1 MSILR
6 LIDCGDGSSQ
16 PLGSSSFEGTGC
28 GPLLQLELEGR
39 PLPGGGG
46 GGPPQDPEASGCGG
60 GGCCCGGGGGGCWC
74 CLFQELGCRPV
85 SVQAGDL
92 LQSSHP
98 PLEVK
103 LALPP
108 LPQVPISLW
117 PPSPHPDTGL
127 LAELSQLL
135 FLAGSTSSPQ
145 PFFPEVH
152 PWLGWRP
159 PPQP

>member
-1 MSILR
+1 MSIFR

-16 PLGSSSFEGTGC
+16 PLGSSSLGVTGC

-46 GGPPQDPEASGCGG
+46 GGPPHEPEASGCGG
-60 GGCCCGGGGGGCWC
+60 GGCCGCCCCWC
-74 CLFQELGCRPV
+74 CLFQELGCLPV
-85 SVQAGDL
+85 SVHAGDL

-98 PLEVK
+98 PLEAR
-103 LALPP
+103 LAFPP
-108 LPQVPISLW
+108 FPQVPISFC

-135 FLAGSTSSPQ
+135 VFA
-145 PFFPEVH
+145 
-152 PWLGWRP
+152 
-159 PPQP
+159 